1 MAPWRDSPAL
11 AQFRR
16 WRYPAANLDVG
27 ALMPSIQSLHT
38 ALAPYLNRRMLTLL
52 ALGFSSGLPAPLVF
66 SNLSIWLRDEGVSRT
81 DIGLFALA
89 ATPYAINFLWAPL
102 IDRLRLPLLT
112 DRFGRRRGWALL
124 TQMLLMAAIL
134 WMSFASP
141 SAYLWMMA
149 VATLLVTTA
158 SATQDIVIDAYRI
171 DVLEPEQYGAGSAV
185 AIWGWHIGGTLVG
198 GAGGLI
204 LADLYGWQ
212 AAYQILALAIFVGV
226 VAILMSPEPSRP
238 IPVSVTAHEAEVR
251 AKMKAAPVS
260 ARTGAAF
267 AWIYNAVIAPFAE
280 FMRRDGW
287 WLVLLF
293 VFVFRF
299 GDAMLGRMSGVFYRE
314 LGFSLTE
321 IAEVS
326 KAYGF
331 AANMFGVFL
340 GGILAARIGVLRAL
354 LIAGALTAATN
365 LTYSALAIVGH
376 AKWMLIVAVV
386 SDSFTSGLVAVAFVA
401 YLSGL
406 CNVAYTATQYALL
419 ASLGNLSRIWLSAS
433 SGYMV
438 DRLDGDWAVFFAIT
452 AVLAL
457 AGLPLLLWLMRR
469 FPHHT
474 SDARSGSAN
483 PDPPTPVARPVAE
496 RQAPST

>member
-1 MAPWRDSPAL
+1 VITYL
-11 AQFRR
+11 Q
-16 WRYPAANLDVG
+16 
-27 ALMPSIQSLHT
+27 T
-38 ALAPYLNRRMLTLL
+38 ALGPYLNRRMLTLL

-102 IDRLRLPLLT
+102 IDRMRLPWLT

-124 TQMLLMAAIL
+124 TQFLLMAAIV

-171 DVLEPEQYGAGSAV
+171 DVLEPDQYAAGSAV

-212 AAYQILALAIFVGV
+212 AAYQVLALAIGVGIC
-226 VAILMSPEPSRP
+226 AILLSPEPTR
-238 IPVSVTAHEAEVR
+238 PVSRQVAEDERAVRDSLARSLPDRTA
-251 AKMKAAPVS
+251 
-260 ARTGAAF
+260 AAF

-287 WLVLLF
+287 WLILLF
-293 VFVFRF
+293 VFVFRL

-314 LGFSLTE
+314 LGFSLTD

-331 AANMFGVFL
+331 AANMLGVFL
-340 GGILAARIGVLRAL
+340 GGVLAARIGVLKAL
-354 LIAGALTAATN
+354 LIAGAATAATN
-365 LTYSALAIVGH
+365 LTYTALAMVGH
-376 AKWMLIVAVV
+376 AKWMLVLAVV
-386 SDSFTSGLVAVAFVA
+386 TDSFTSGLVAVSFVA

-433 SGYMV
+433 SGYLV
-438 DRLDGDWAVFFAIT
+438 DRLDGDWALFFIIT

-457 AGLPLLLWLMRR
+457 LGLPLLMWLMRR
-469 FPHHT
+469 FPSHA
-474 SDARSGSAN
+474 SDARRADGGATGDESARA
-483 PDPPTPVARPVAE
+483 PADGAEVLAPPRA
-496 RQAPST
+496 